1 MLVFIANIVH
11 GRAGKQYSLGINISF
26 LQSRKQP
33 RSKKVKEGLNRKL
46 FTRLSP
52 FNAKWQVFTSVN
64 SFQFSPA
71 IYCFFQM
78 VYNRQMDAVRG
89 TLLLIT
95 EATFSLMRA
104 TCCCC
109 NSMKFEALTMS

>member
-46 FTRLSP
+46 FTRL
-52 FNAKWQVFTSVN
+52 NAKWLVFTSVKFL
-64 SFQFSPA
+64 SQFSPA
-71 IYCFFQM
+71 FYCFFQM
-78 VYNRQMDAVRG
+78 VFSQKDRQMDAV
-89 TLLLIT
+89 
-95 EATFSLMRA
+95 
-104 TCCCC
+104 
-109 NSMKFEALTMS
+109 